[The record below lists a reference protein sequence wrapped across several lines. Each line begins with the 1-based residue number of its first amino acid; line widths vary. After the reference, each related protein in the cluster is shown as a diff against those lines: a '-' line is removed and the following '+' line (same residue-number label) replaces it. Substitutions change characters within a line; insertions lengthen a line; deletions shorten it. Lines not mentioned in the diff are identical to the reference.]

1 MKKLIAVLLSIVM
14 LFGLSACGYGASV
27 TADMEESGETAA
39 EEDTSDETA
48 VSENGVMASGIL
60 IAYFSKTGNTEEVA
74 NRIQELTGG
83 DLFRIETAQPY
94 PEDYTETTQIAQEEL
109 ENNARPEL
117 TGEVENME
125 DYDTLF
131 IGYPIWWHTAPMAVY
146 TFLESYDLSGKT
158 VIPFCT
164 SGGSDIEE
172 SMPAIQEFCPDSNI
186 LEGLTANNLDDVEPW
201 IESLGVLD
209 DGETETEATS
219 STDSNI
225 LIAYFSLPE
234 DIDTEG
240 IDADAGASV
249 VVDNG
254 EVKGNVQYMA
264 EIIQETIGG
273 DLFRI
278 ETEETYPGDHD
289 PLVDQAAQE
298 QDEQALP
305 ALSAHIENL
314 DQYDTILLGYPN
326 WWADLPQPLYTF
338 LEEYDLSGKTIIPFN
353 SHNGSRFSNTIE
365 TIQELQPNATVIE
378 DGFTI
383 NERDVPEAAEDVAQW
398 LQGLGY

>member
-1 MKKLIAVLLSIVM
+1 
-14 LFGLSACGYGASV
+14 
-27 TADMEESGETAA
+27 
-39 EEDTSDETA
+39 
-48 VSENGVMASGIL
+48 
-60 IAYFSKTGNTEEVA
+60 
-74 NRIQELTGG
+74 
-83 DLFRIETAQPY
+83 
-94 PEDYTETTQIAQEEL
+94 
-109 ENNARPEL
+109 
-117 TGEVENME
+117 
-125 DYDTLF
+125 
-131 IGYPIWWHTAPMAVY
+131 
-146 TFLESYDLSGKT
+146 
-158 VIPFCT
+158 
-164 SGGSDIEE
+164 
-172 SMPAIQEFCPDSNI
+172 MPAIQELCPDSNI
-186 LEGLTANNLDDVEPW
+186 LEGLTANNLDYVEPW

>member
-172 SMPAIQEFCPDSNI
+172 SMPAIQELCPDSNI
-186 LEGLTANNLDDVEPW
+186 LEGLTANNLDYVEPW

>member
-1 MKKLIAVLLSIVM
+1 
-14 LFGLSACGYGASV
+14 
-27 TADMEESGETAA
+27 
-39 EEDTSDETA
+39 
-48 VSENGVMASGIL
+48 
-60 IAYFSKTGNTEEVA
+60 
-74 NRIQELTGG
+74 
-83 DLFRIETAQPY
+83 
-94 PEDYTETTQIAQEEL
+94 
-109 ENNARPEL
+109 
-117 TGEVENME
+117 ME

-172 SMPAIQEFCPDSNI
+172 SMPAIQELCPDSNI

>member
-131 IGYPIWWHTAPMAVY
+131 IGYPIWW
-146 TFLESYDLSGKT
+146 
-158 VIPFCT
+158 
-164 SGGSDIEE
+164 
-172 SMPAIQEFCPDSNI
+172 
-186 LEGLTANNLDDVEPW
+186 
-201 IESLGVLD
+201 
-209 DGETETEATS
+209 
-219 STDSNI
+219 
-225 LIAYFSLPE
+225 
-234 DIDTEG
+234 
-240 IDADAGASV
+240 
-249 VVDNG
+249 
-254 EVKGNVQYMA
+254 
-264 EIIQETIGG
+264 
-273 DLFRI
+273 
-278 ETEETYPGDHD
+278 
-289 PLVDQAAQE
+289 
-298 QDEQALP
+298 
-305 ALSAHIENL
+305 
-314 DQYDTILLGYPN
+314 
-326 WWADLPQPLYTF
+326 ADLPQPLYTF

>member
-172 SMPAIQEFCPDSNI
+172 SMPAIQELCPDSNI

-326 WWADLPQPLYTF
+326 WWAALPQPLYTF

>member
-172 SMPAIQEFCPDSNI
+172 SMPAIQELCPDSNI

-209 DGETETEATS
+209 DGETETEAAS

-249 VVDNG
+249 VVDDG
-254 EVKGNVQYMA
+254 EVKENVQYMA

-278 ETEETYPGDHD
+278 QTEETYPGDHD
-289 PLVDQAAQE
+289 PLVDQAAADFPGPKKPCWIRQRRNRMNRPVRPCLRISKTWISMTRFFWGTPTGGE
-298 QDEQALP
+298 ICLWPFIPSWKSMIFPERR
-305 ALSAHIENL
+305 LSPSVPTEE
-314 DQYDTILLGYPN
+314 
-326 WWADLPQPLYTF
+326 ADFP
-338 LEEYDLSGKTIIPFN
+338 IPFRQLP
-353 SHNGSRFSNTIE
+353 SFS
-365 TIQELQPNATVIE
+365 QA
-378 DGFTI
+378 
-383 NERDVPEAAEDVAQW
+383 RR
-398 LQGLGY
+398 

>member
-172 SMPAIQEFCPDSNI
+172 SMPAIQELCPDSNI

-378 DGFTI
+378 DGFTR

>member
-27 TADMEESGETAA
+27 TADMEESRETAA

-172 SMPAIQEFCPDSNI
+172 SMPAIQELCPDSNI

-326 WWADLPQPLYTF
+326 WWAALPQPLYTF

>member
-172 SMPAIQEFCPDSNI
+172 SMPAIQELCPDSNI

-326 WWADLPQPLYTF
+326 WWAGLPQPLYTF

>member
-172 SMPAIQEFCPDSNI
+172 SMPAIQELCPDSNI

>member
-172 SMPAIQEFCPDSNI
+172 SMPAIQELCPDSNI

-209 DGETETEATS
+209 DGETETEAMS

>member
-172 SMPAIQEFCPDSNI
+172 SMPAIQELCPDSNI

-201 IESLGVLD
+201 IESLGVVD
-209 DGETETEATS
+209 GGETETEAAS

-249 VVDNG
+249 VVDDG
-254 EVKGNVQYMA
+254 EVKENVQYMA

-278 ETEETYPGDHD
+278 QTEEAYPGDHD

-298 QDEQALP
+298 QDEQARP

>member
-27 TADMEESGETAA
+27 TADMEESGGTAA

-172 SMPAIQEFCPDSNI
+172 SMPAIQELCPDSNI

-254 EVKGNVQYMA
+254 EVKGNVQFMA
-264 EIIQETIGG
+264 EIIQDTIGG

-326 WWADLPQPLYTF
+326 WWAALPQPLYTF

>member
-172 SMPAIQEFCPDSNI
+172 SMPAIQELCPDSNI

-201 IESLGVLD
+201 IESLGVVD
-209 DGETETEATS
+209 GGETETEAAS

-249 VVDNG
+249 VVDDG

-278 ETEETYPGDHD
+278 QTEETYPGDHD

-298 QDEQALP
+298 QDEQARP

>member
-60 IAYFSKTGNTEEVA
+60 IAYLSKTGNTEEVA

-172 SMPAIQEFCPDSNI
+172 SMPAIQELCPDSNI

-249 VVDNG
+249 VW
-254 EVKGNVQYMA
+254 
-264 EIIQETIGG
+264 T
-273 DLFRI
+273 
-278 ETEETYPGDHD
+278 TE
-289 PLVDQAAQE
+289 
-298 QDEQALP
+298 
-305 ALSAHIENL
+305 
-314 DQYDTILLGYPN
+314 
-326 WWADLPQPLYTF
+326 
-338 LEEYDLSGKTIIPFN
+338 K
-353 SHNGSRFSNTIE
+353 
-365 TIQELQPNATVIE
+365 
-378 DGFTI
+378 
-383 NERDVPEAAEDVAQW
+383 
-398 LQGLGY
+398 